1 MSAKQDIVQRDLE
14 KREEDIEAANE
25 QERQNWW
32 RQQNEDD
39 EYIEEQERGYD
50 EIRSQ

>member
-1 MSAKQDIVQRDLE
+1 MSAKQDIVQRDI
-14 KREEDIEAANE
+14 EEDIEAANE
-25 QERQNWW
+25 QECQNWW
-32 RQQNEDD
+32 RQQNQDD